1 MSEKMHN
8 PLDNRKAVFGWAMYD
23 WANSV
28 FATTVMAGFFPV
40 FFKEFWSAGADINV
54 STARLG
60 LANSMASTMVA
71 LLAPVLGAIADKGS
85 AKKKFLMFFAYM
97 GVVMTAS
104 LTLVSKGNWTL
115 AILLYAVATIGFSGA
130 NVFYDALITL
140 ISSKERMD
148 FVSTLG
154 FSLGYLG
161 GGLLFAVNVW
171 MALRPG
177 TFGFADTGQAIRFS
191 FLLVGIWWAV
201 FSVPVFL
208 FVREPRD
215 DRKRSALET
224 VGEGLR
230 QLGKTIQEIGHL
242 RRLVLFLAAFW
253 FYMDG
258 VNTVIRMAV
267 DYGMSIGF
275 QPNDLIVALLITQFV
290 GFPSSLVFGYLGTR
304 IGANRAIFMAIGVYL
319 FVCIGGAFM
328 QSKNDFFVLA
338 MVVGLVQGGIQALS
352 RSYYAK
358 IIPVEK
364 SGEYFGFYN
373 MMGKFSAVL
382 GPLLMGMVGLLI
394 RSMGYSSNVA
404 SRGSITSIA
413 LLFVAGGVLLYMVR
427 EEKWQETC
435 ENSR

>member
-1 MSEKMHN
+1 MSQS
-8 PLDNRKAVFGWAMYD
+8 RQVWGWALYD
-23 WANSV
+23 WANSA

-40 FFKEFWSAGADINV
+40 FFKEFWSAGADITV

-71 LLAPVLGAIADKGS
+71 LLAPVLGAIADRGT

-104 LTLVSKGNWTL
+104 LTLVSKGNWGW
-115 AILLYAVATIGFSGA
+115 AVLLYALATIGFSGA
-130 NVFYDALITL
+130 NVFYDALISL
-140 ISSKERMD
+140 VSSKKRMD

-171 MALRPG
+171 MALSPG
-177 TFGFADTGQAIRFS
+177 TFGFADAGQAIRFS
-191 FLLVGIWWAV
+191 YLMVAFWWAV

-208 FVREPRD
+208 FVREPR
-215 DRKRSALET
+215 RKEKPSALKA
-224 VGEGLR
+224 VREGLAE
-230 QLGKTIQEIGHL
+230 LTGTIQEIRHL
-242 RRLVLFLAAFW
+242 RMLVLFLVAYW
-253 FYMDG
+253 LYMDG
-258 VNTVIRMAV
+258 VHTVIRMAV
-267 DYGMSIGF
+267 DYGISIGF
-275 QPNDLIVALLITQFV
+275 QSKDLIVALLITQFV
-290 GFPSSLVFGYLGTR
+290 GFPAALLFGYMGGK
-304 IGANRAIFMAIGVYL
+304 IGAKRALFIGIGVYL
-319 FVCIGGAFM
+319 FVCVWAAFM
-328 QSKNDFFVLA
+328 RSTHEFFVLA

-373 MMGKFSAVL
+373 MMGKFAAVL
-382 GPLLMGMVGLLI
+382 GPALMGMVGLLI
-394 RSMGYSSNVA
+394 RSMGYSSNAA

-413 LLFVAGGVLLYMVR
+413 LLFLAGGVLLFLVR
-427 EEKWQETC
+427 EENGQGAQK
-435 ENSR
+435 NP